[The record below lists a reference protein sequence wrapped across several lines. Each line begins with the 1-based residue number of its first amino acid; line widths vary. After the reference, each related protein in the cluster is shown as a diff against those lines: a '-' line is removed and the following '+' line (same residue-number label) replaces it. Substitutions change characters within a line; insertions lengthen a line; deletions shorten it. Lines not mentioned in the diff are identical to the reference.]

1 MAKYVHPRYNIIK
14 GLDLKNN
21 EINRKAENASDTKNV
36 QKVLNGDRQSIEKRK
51 GYQARAIDGEAY
63 GIATYDKINATT
75 GEITNE
81 LIKVS
86 NVAHKLTESSITIS
100 YTGSAASTSIDLVAI
115 SGDKFQFTIIE
126 DGSTTL
132 TVDLG
137 KGFDEGS
144 SYTLANLKTAVD
156 ALSDFS
162 MTIAGDTTVP
172 AATLEIT
179 VSKAVTTSASATIKY
194 WYWEAI
200 NTTQSTPLA
209 GNNSNKND
217 DEFENTSFVNF
228 NGNLYMSN
236 GYDSLQKYDGQNI
249 YNAGL
254 PTGVQPTAATASG
267 SLTGTF
273 KYVMLYEQ
281 VDAAGN
287 TIQSAISSESA
298 TVSPATNSV
307 DVTVTNIED
316 GTGYNTN
323 GALADGN
330 QTVAVSGGTVT
341 LTVDNGSGGAP
352 TFNAGDT
359 AYLLNRSTGNYTAY
373 DITSVTATTIVVTSS
388 ETIQVNDNDPI
399 SNNLKI
405 KIYRTKDSGST
416 FFLVETIPNDFS
428 ATTQVYNDTTTD
440 ANLGAQFIDPVKT
453 PGLPPK
459 GRYITVFQNQLVI
472 AGDRTN
478 VNRYYWSDIGNANNI
493 ESFPAASNGKDVL
506 VRQGGKITGIG
517 SLSDSLVIFKER
529 SMSYESGDFAQDDV
543 RSDIITSGDVGCIAH
558 ATIQEIGGS
567 LFFLNERGVYAV
579 TGGALPKLISDDISP
594 VFSKNVRDTDEIFKL
609 KRAQAI
615 NFASNQQ
622 YILWLPAETT
632 NVDVYANENSKI
644 YMFDYFNAEWFRW
657 TNMNF
662 HSGMSIM
669 NDELWWVE
677 RRYSTV
683 NGDVDFNLY
692 KQHKST
698 TEYDYADH
706 ASAIDWEYTSG
717 WEALDNPDTWKKYLR
732 VRYSSFPDPDFE
744 ESGGF
749 NVTCKTEL
757 DYIRGVTHSTLTINF
772 TNQGSGW
779 GLDGWGLFEWGGYR
793 DQLFISKLRSGKA
806 RSLRTVLSNS
816 ELNTNVLISGWALE
830 IAAAYKPRTRL

>member
-1 MAKYVHPRYNIIK
+1 MSKYVHPRYNIIK

-21 EINRKAENASDTKNV
+21 EINRKAEQASDTKNV
-36 QKVLNGDRQSIEKRK
+36 QKVLSGDRQSIEKRK

-75 GEITNE
+75 GAITNE

-86 NVAHKLTESSITIS
+86 NVAHKLTESSVTVA
-100 YTGSAASTSIDLVAI
+100 YTGSAASTSINVLAVSDTSITL
-115 SGDKFQFTIIE
+115 TIIE
-126 DGSTTL
+126 DGVTTL
-132 TVDLG
+132 ETDLG
-137 KGFDEGS
+137 VGYDEAS
-144 SYTLANLKTAVD
+144 IVTLADVKTLVD

-162 MTIAGDTTVP
+162 MTISGETTVP

-179 VSKAVTTSASATIKY
+179 VSKAITTSASATIKY
-194 WYWEAI
+194 WYWTAI

-209 GNNSNKND
+209 GNNANKND
-217 DEFENTSFVNF
+217 SEFENTSFVNF
-228 NGNLYMSN
+228 NGNLYISN

-254 PTGVQPTAATASG
+254 PTGIIPTAATAAG
-267 SLTGTF
+267 SLTGDF
-273 KYVMLYEQ
+273 KYVIVYEQ

-287 TIQSAISSESA
+287 TIQSA
-298 TVSPATNSV
+298 VSPESTTISPSTNSV

-316 GTGYNTN
+316 TTGYNTN
-323 GALADGN
+323 GALSTAN

-341 LTVDNGSGGAP
+341 LAVDDGSGGSP
-352 TFNAGDT
+352 TFNVGDE
-359 AYLLNRSTGNYTAY
+359 AYLYNRSTSAYTAY
-373 DITSVTATTIVVTSS
+373 PITAVTSTTIVVTSA
-388 ETIQVNDNDPI
+388 ETIQLNDNDVI

-405 KIYRTKDSGST
+405 KIYRTKNGGT
-416 FFLVETIPNDFS
+416 AFFLVETIANDFS
-428 ATTQVYNDTTTD
+428 NTTQVYNDTTTD

-472 AGDRTN
+472 SGDRTK

-493 ESFPAASNGKDVL
+493 ESFPDASNGKDVL
-506 VRQGGKITGIG
+506 VRQGGKITGLG
-517 SLSDSLVIFKER
+517 TLSDSLVVFKER
-529 SMSYESGDFAQDDV
+529 SMSYESGDFAQDDI
-543 RSDIITSGDVGCIAH
+543 RSDLITSGDVGCIAH

-567 LFFLNERGVYAV
+567 LFFLNERGVYAI

-594 VFSKNVRDTDEIFKL
+594 IFSKNFIDTDDVLKL

-622 YILWLPAETT
+622 YILWLPAETSNIDT
-632 NVDVYANENSKI
+632 YANENSKI

-662 HSGMSIM
+662 HSGMAIM

-677 RRYSTV
+677 RRYSNV
-683 NGDVDFNLY
+683 NGDIDFNLY
-692 KQHKST
+692 RQHKSN
-698 TEYDYADH
+698 TENDYADH
-706 ASAIDWEYTSG
+706 TSAIDWEYISG
-717 WEALDNPDTWKKYLR
+717 WEALDNPDTWKKFLR

-744 ESGGF
+744 ETGGF
-749 NVTCKTEL
+749 NITCATEL
-757 DYIRGVTHSTLTINF
+757 DYIRGVPHSTITVNF

-779 GLDGWGLFEWGGYR
+779 GADGWGLFEWGGYR
-793 DQLFISKLRSGKA
+793 DQLFVSKLKTGKA
-806 RSLRTVLSNS
+806 KSLRTVLTNND
-816 ELNTNVLISGWALE
+816 LNTNVLISGWALE
-830 IAAAYKPRTRL
+830 IAAAYKPRTKL